1 LPEESYTILDRNRV
15 LNIIRHPSRAEK
27 ENVIYRIKPD
37 ENDENDKN
45 DENGEMIK
53 IMKMMKMV
61 K

>member
-1 LPEESYTILDRNRV
+1 LPEESYTILDRNKV

-37 ENDENDKN
+37 ENDKN
-45 DENGEMIK
+45 DENGEM
-53 IMKMMKMV
+53 MKMMKIV